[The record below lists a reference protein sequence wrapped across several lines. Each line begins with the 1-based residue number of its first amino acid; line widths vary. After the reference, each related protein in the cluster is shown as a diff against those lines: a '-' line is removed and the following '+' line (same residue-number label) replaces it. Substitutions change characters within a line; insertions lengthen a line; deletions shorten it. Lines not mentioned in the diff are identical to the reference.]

1 MQRLSLSQSKTGTKR
16 FNLNR
21 VRVLIFVMN
30 DINFKGSRRY
40 MIIYLNHDLCCNTLT
55 RISATICIS
64 SLQVIFANLLK
75 NDLDMHNKKFRK
87 IFKPP
92 PPLPPLVL
100 QSTFLKLQAAAV
112 N

>member
-1 MQRLSLSQSKTGTKR
+1 
-16 FNLNR
+16 
-21 VRVLIFVMN
+21 
-30 DINFKGSRRY
+30 

-55 RISATICIS
+55 RISATICIY

-87 IFKPP
+87 IFKPL

>member
-1 MQRLSLSQSKTGTKR
+1 
-16 FNLNR
+16 
-21 VRVLIFVMN
+21 MN

-55 RISATICIS
+55 RISATICIY

-75 NDLDMHNKKFRK
+75 NDLDVHNKKFRK
-87 IFKPP
+87 IFN
-92 PPLPPLVL
+92 PLVL
-100 QSTFLKLQAAAV
+100 QSTFLKLQAAVV